1 MAFDNKLLSAT
12 QMEVAERAGSELVVG
27 SGMRNW
33 KKGHELFENHA
44 KTAYH
49 NDSVRILLAKQS
61 QQMPVA
67 AQVVSAG
74 NEQQKQARVALE
86 AVIKSMLLLGRQ
98 GLAIRGSEGDGG
110 NFNAL
115 LQLLSQY
122 CPELK
127 EFLLRKKNYTS
138 PQIQNEIA
146 QIAAHKILN
155 DKLEE
160 IRNCEIFS
168 LIMDEASDEGTK
180 EQMSVNVRVVNDDL
194 DAKEI
199 FLGLYEVSSTTGEN
213 LTKVT
218 LDALTRLQLALSNLR
233 GQTYDAGSNMR
244 GAVKGVQSRIRE
256 LQPLAMYVHCFNH
269 SLNLALQDTARSVC
283 LFIFYL
289 LS

>member
-1 MAFDNKLLSAT
+1 
-12 QMEVAERAGSELVVG
+12 MEVAQKAGSELVG
-27 SGMRNW
+27 SGVRNW
-33 KKGHELFENHA
+33 KKGHEIFVTHA
-44 KTAYH
+44 KSTYH
-49 NDSVRILLAKQS
+49 HDSVRVLVAKQS
-61 QQMPVA
+61 QSVPVA
-67 AQVVSAG
+67 QQVAVAG
-74 NEQQKQARVALE
+74 NEQQQQARIALE
-86 AVIKSMLLLGRQ
+86 AIMKSMLLLGRQ
-98 GLAIRGSEGDGG
+98 GLAIRGSENDGG

-127 EFLLRKKNYTS
+127 EFLLRKKNCTS

-155 DKLEE
+155 DKLEK
-160 IRNCEIFS
+160 IRNSEFFS

-180 EQMSVNVRVVNDDL
+180 EQMSINVRVVNDDL
-194 DAKEI
+194 DSEEI

-213 LTKVT
+213 LTKVA
-218 LDALTRLQLALSNLR
+218 LDALTRLQLPLENLR

-269 SLNLALQDTARSVC
+269 SLNLALQDTARKVC
-283 LFIFYL
+283 IFIVDE
-289 LS
+289 